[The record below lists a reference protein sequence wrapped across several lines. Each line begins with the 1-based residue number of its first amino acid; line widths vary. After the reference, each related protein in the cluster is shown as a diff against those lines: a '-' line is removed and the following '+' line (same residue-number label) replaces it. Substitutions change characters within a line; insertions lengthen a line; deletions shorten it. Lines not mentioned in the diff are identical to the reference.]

1 MRKVNQKIV
10 LLFALPLLVGG
21 GPDPGIL
28 LEIDR
33 ASFELT
39 ARDLRD
45 ASDGPQIPVVL
56 GSPAHPTPSGTFR
69 VTEVVDRPEWTPG
82 PAARATGAH
91 RVSSSIYGPM
101 GVAKIPFGFGGIA
114 LHGGADPRLLGK
126 PVSLGCARTADADL
140 LGLLDWLEDRGALG
154 PSRELASGESR
165 RSLRRPTRI
174 RVR

>member
-1 MRKVNQKIV
+1 MRTVNQSIV

-33 ASFELT
+33 ASFVLT

-56 GSPAHPTPSGTFR
+56 GSPAHPTPSGTFS
-69 VTEVVDRPEWTPG
+69 VTGVVDRPEWAPG
-82 PAARATGAH
+82 PNARAAGAH
-91 RVSSSIYGPM
+91 RVASSIHGPM
-101 GVAKIPFGFGGIA
+101 GVAKIPFGRRGVA

-140 LGLLDWLEDRGALG
+140 LGLLDWLEDRGALE
-154 PSRELASGESR
+154 PSRHLASGESR
-165 RSLRRPTRI
+165 RSFRRPTRI